1 MSGPI
6 RAMEAEMAQLRDH
19 TIAVRA
25 TTGQHLAIRYDAQA
39 NNIVFIEDDWFAEGF
54 RSGTVPPREQ
64 FRSGPAVA
72 KIIRLRP
79 RRRAA

>member
-1 MSGPI
+1 
-6 RAMEAEMAQLRDH
+6 MAQLRDQ

-25 TTGQHLAIRYDAQA
+25 TTGQRLDIRYDAQS
-39 NNIVFIEDDWFAEGF
+39 NSVVFIEDDWFAEGF

-64 FRSGPAVA
+64 FRSSPPVA
-72 KIIRLRP
+72 NVVRLR